1 MIAARLAGGNLF
13 FCLFCGGGAFGSTRS
28 SSEHSDFF
36 EGDFVVGDFW
46 VHSEHSDFF
55 EGICGGGILFF
66 GGWWGVF
73 WIVSVGKN

>member
-13 FCLFCGGGAFGSTRS
+13 LPFLGGGFFWWGILGALGAARSTRI
-28 SSEHSDFF
+28 
-36 EGDFVVGDFW
+36 
-46 VHSEHSDFF
+46 FF